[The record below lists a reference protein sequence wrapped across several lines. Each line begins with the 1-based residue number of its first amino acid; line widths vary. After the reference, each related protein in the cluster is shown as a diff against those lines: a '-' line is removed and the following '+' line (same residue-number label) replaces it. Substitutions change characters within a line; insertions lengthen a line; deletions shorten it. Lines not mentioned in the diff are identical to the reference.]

1 MPNRWIVGI
10 DPEDTLE
17 QGYVIHREAPGF
29 IAKWKIEGADEG
41 TISELVYTDADDEN
55 AVAIYDFEWT
65 DAEPTQKLF
74 RSVMAEA
81 IEQIDEFLSITNG
94 MKE

>member
-29 IAKWKIEGADEG
+29 IAKWKIEAANEG
-41 TISELVYTDADDEN
+41 TISELVYTDAADED
-55 AVAIYDFEWT
+55 AVAIY
-65 DAEPTQKLF
+65 EPTQKLF
-74 RSVMAEA
+74 RSVMKES
-81 IEQIDEFLSITNG
+81 IEQIDEFLAIIWG